1 MIDINKFVFYVYC
14 ERIKKRSEYI
24 LRFNY
29 NEQIVSRIKELPR
42 GTRKWDALNG
52 VWKLSSYSLYLLIK
66 RYRGSNK
73 IHFDFGNEESR
84 KIFINQINKIKDKNV
99 EKKKLIEDLNI
110 KKENWVKFKKELEDT
125 FENYRE
131 VTHKYLKDNI
141 TLYPHQIISI
151 MFLNV
156 VRNVLLALDMGT
168 GKSLISIGYVEM
180 NDFDKVFVIT
190 PNSLKYNYYNEVK
203 KFTNSNAYIIG
214 KKNDCLID
222 DAKYI
227 ITNYEYFNSSNI
239 EKTIKKFNSL
249 NIGKI
254 DCLVVDECHRIKS
267 SKSNTYKAFNKI
279 FNKKIFKNNKQSKIF
294 MSGTP
299 APSKANELYNVLH
312 QISPLDFPT
321 KQYFYEYYC
330 GMNYNVDGYGWEVNE
345 ELTKFDE
352 LFNKISP
359 FTYRKRKSEV
369 LKDLPE
375 KTYQKILIDLNEKER
390 EIYEE
395 IEAGVANEFIND
407 NISNPLVIMGR
418 LKEYTSHIKIN
429 SIKELIDSILNS
441 NEKFVLIDYYTSNL
455 IKLHEKYPKISGLH
469 IGETKDIDRANIVN
483 DFQDDNGKL
492 KLFFGSE
499 GTSKEGLTLTA
510 ASKIGIITIPW
521 TPGVLDQCTD
531 RVARIGQKNAVN
543 AYLFICKD
551 TIDEYIFN
559 LIESKRNE
567 ITQVIDG
574 EQYESDINQ
583 NIINDLIKIIKNKHK
598 KN

>member
-1 MIDINKFVFYVYC
+1 
-14 ERIKKRSEYI
+14 
-24 LRFNY
+24 
-29 NEQIVSRIKELPR
+29 
-42 GTRKWDALNG
+42 
-52 VWKLSSYSLYLLIK
+52 
-66 RYRGSNK
+66 
-73 IHFDFGNEESR
+73 
-84 KIFINQINKIKDKNV
+84 
-99 EKKKLIEDLNI
+99 
-110 KKENWVKFKKELEDT
+110 
-125 FENYRE
+125 
-131 VTHKYLKDNI
+131 
-141 TLYPHQIISI
+141 
-151 MFLNV
+151 
-156 VRNVLLALDMGT
+156 
-168 GKSLISIGYVEM
+168 
-180 NDFDKVFVIT
+180 
-190 PNSLKYNYYNEVK
+190 
-203 KFTNSNAYIIG
+203 
-214 KKNDCLID
+214 
-222 DAKYI
+222 
-227 ITNYEYFNSSNI
+227 
-239 EKTIKKFNSL
+239 
-249 NIGKI
+249 
-254 DCLVVDECHRIKS
+254 
-267 SKSNTYKAFNKI
+267 
-279 FNKKIFKNNKQSKIF
+279 

-567 ITQVIDG
+567 ITQVIEG
-574 EQYESDINQ
+574 KQYESDINQ